1 MPDDGVRRNDMIRAR
16 EVRVIGAEG
25 EQLGILQ
32 RSEAIAMAQEVG
44 CDLVEVSSNSEP
56 PVCRIMDY
64 GKFKYEQ
71 QKKKQDAKK
80 RQAVVQVK
88 EIKVRPKTDEHDYE
102 TKVKHIRRFLE
113 DGDRCKVTVFFRGRE
128 IVHKDR
134 GLDILE
140 RIVKDLEEGAKVDQ
154 EPRAEGRTRQMLL
167 VPKKE
172 LASGCQIVQSLLSR
186 LSRRVWRDSSILKE
200 NHHAEDQNPAFR
212 REALRDDRKRQV
224 PSPPPEPSPHPDE
237 EGSGSQDAPR
247 PGHPGR
253 LRQHEGGAP
262 SASQRLV
269 AVLLPVI
276 SGKAAGQEPPATIL
290 PANRLAF

>member
-1 MPDDGVRRNDMIRAR
+1 MPDDGVRRNELIHAR

-32 RSEAIAMAQEVG
+32 RNEAIAMAREIG
-44 CDLVEVSSNSEP
+44 CDLVEVSSNAMP

-102 TKVKHIRRFLE
+102 TKLKHIRSFLE

-134 GLDILE
+134 GIEILE
-140 RIVKDLEEGAKVDQ
+140 RIVKDLEDVGKVEQ
-154 EPRAEGRTRQMLL
+154 EPRAEGRTLQMLV
-167 VPKKE
+167 VPKK
-172 LASGCQIVQSLLSR
+172 
-186 LSRRVWRDSSILKE
+186 
-200 NHHAEDQNPAFR
+200 
-212 REALRDDRKRQV
+212 
-224 PSPPPEPSPHPDE
+224 
-237 EGSGSQDAPR
+237 
-247 PGHPGR
+247 
-253 LRQHEGGAP
+253 
-262 SASQRLV
+262 
-269 AVLLPVI
+269 
-276 SGKAAGQEPPATIL
+276 
-290 PANRLAF
+290 

>member
-32 RSEAIAMAQEVG
+32 RSEAIAMAQAVG

-56 PVCRIMDY
+56 PVCRLMDY

-140 RIVKDLEEGAKVDQ
+140 RIVKDLEEVAKVDQ
-154 EPRAEGRTRQMLL
+154 EPRAEGRTLQMLL
-167 VPKKE
+167 VPKK
-172 LASGCQIVQSLLSR
+172 
-186 LSRRVWRDSSILKE
+186 
-200 NHHAEDQNPAFR
+200 
-212 REALRDDRKRQV
+212 
-224 PSPPPEPSPHPDE
+224 
-237 EGSGSQDAPR
+237 
-247 PGHPGR
+247 
-253 LRQHEGGAP
+253 
-262 SASQRLV
+262 
-269 AVLLPVI
+269 
-276 SGKAAGQEPPATIL
+276 
-290 PANRLAF
+290 

>member
-1 MPDDGVRRNDMIRAR
+1 MPDDGVRRNELIHAR

-32 RSEAIAMAQEVG
+32 RNEAIAMAQEVG

-102 TKVKHIRRFLE
+102 TKLKHIRSFLE

-134 GLDILE
+134 GIEILE
-140 RIVKDLEEGAKVDQ
+140 RIVKDLEDVGKVEQ
-154 EPRAEGRTRQMLL
+154 EPRAEGRTLQMLV
-167 VPKKE
+167 VPKK
-172 LASGCQIVQSLLSR
+172 
-186 LSRRVWRDSSILKE
+186 
-200 NHHAEDQNPAFR
+200 
-212 REALRDDRKRQV
+212 
-224 PSPPPEPSPHPDE
+224 
-237 EGSGSQDAPR
+237 
-247 PGHPGR
+247 
-253 LRQHEGGAP
+253 
-262 SASQRLV
+262 
-269 AVLLPVI
+269 
-276 SGKAAGQEPPATIL
+276 
-290 PANRLAF
+290 